1 MTEHSL
7 AGQLLVAM
15 PNLGDPNF
23 DHTVTFVCEHS
34 ADGAL
39 GITIN
44 RPLGVEL
51 GAVFDQLELEG
62 ATTPLASEPVLRGGP
77 VQTERGFVLH
87 ESALDWQGT
96 RQVGGAIFVT
106 TSQDILA
113 DMAAG
118 KGPRRALMA
127 LGYAGWGAGQLE
139 EEICD
144 NAWLTVPAST
154 ELVFDTPL
162 EKRWRAA
169 AQSIGIN
176 LSTLSLGAGHA

>member
-34 ADGAL
+34 AEGAL

-44 RPLGVEL
+44 RPLGMEL
-51 GAVFDQLELEG
+51 GAVFEQLQIDNDAPSLINQ
-62 ATTPLASEPVLRGGP
+62 PVLCGGP
-77 VQTERGFVLH
+77 VQTGRGFVLH
-87 ESALDWQGT
+87 EAALDWEAT
-96 RQVGGAIFVT
+96 TEVAPAIFVT
-106 TSQDILA
+106 TSQDILT

-118 KGPRRALMA
+118 KGPKRTLMA
-127 LGYAGWGAGQLE
+127 LGYAGWGAGQLD
-139 EEICD
+139 EEIRE
-144 NAWLTVPAST
+144 NAWLTVPASAQ
-154 ELVFDTPL
+154 LVFDTPL

-169 AQSIGIN
+169 AESIGIN